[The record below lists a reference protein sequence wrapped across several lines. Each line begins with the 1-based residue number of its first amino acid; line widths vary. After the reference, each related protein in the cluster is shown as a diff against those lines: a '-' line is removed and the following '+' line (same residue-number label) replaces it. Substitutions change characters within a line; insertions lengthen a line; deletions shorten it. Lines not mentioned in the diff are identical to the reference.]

1 MEQKSMSCVNFYA
14 NPERKVIFTDLDI
27 HFVLEKQDFMF
38 ACTILVFIKIH
49 EKFVYSTSSSGSFH
63 RQGH

>member
-1 MEQKSMSCVNFYA
+1 MSCVNFYA

-27 HFVLEKQDFMF
+27 HFVLEKQDFTF